1 MEILTII
8 ISYLQNVLKL
18 VNQGVNSYSVI
29 FKYITMVKKLIFS
42 LVTSSKE
49 SIITFKCIH
58 LQD

>member
-18 VNQGVNSYSVI
+18 VNQDVNSYSVL

-42 LVTSSKE
+42 LVISSKE
-49 SIITFKCIH
+49 SIITF
-58 LQD
+58 